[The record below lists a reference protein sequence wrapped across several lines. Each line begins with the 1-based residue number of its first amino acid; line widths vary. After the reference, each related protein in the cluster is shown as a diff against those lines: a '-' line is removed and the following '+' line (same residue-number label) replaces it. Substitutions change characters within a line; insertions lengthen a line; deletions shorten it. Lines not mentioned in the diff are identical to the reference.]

1 MRSFKAPLIISLYC
15 GLLLLIAIATTVVPL
30 SRDTITINTMR
41 SGIEGY
47 IYLIMLQFF
56 LLLLVSPALTAG
68 AISGERERQTL
79 DLLLV
84 TNTGVLKLV
93 FGRVLESFFF
103 LALMIFSSLPVLCL
117 MLAAGGISFVQML
130 VGLLFL
136 MCEAYAA
143 LCVGIFCSSLF
154 KRTAPATVVAYLSV
168 FAIGV
173 LTLLPIISDIN
184 RIGELVNASQS
195 AGVALTSLSVLP
207 LAFVM
212 NPLLALVSLLIEQT
226 GLLTG
231 TITQF
236 SYTLYQAFSA
246 MDFQLYAWLGM
257 AFMAVAGTVLAV
269 IGALFIRPNAH
280 GKVKGGHA

>member
-15 GLLLLIAIATTVVPL
+15 GLLLVIAIVIAVVPL
-30 SRDTITINTMR
+30 SRGTITIGTMR

-47 IYLIMLQFF
+47 IYLTALQFF

-84 TNTGVLKLV
+84 TNTGVMKLV

-117 MLAAGGISFVQML
+117 MLAAGGITFVQML
-130 VGLLFL
+130 ISLLFL

-168 FAIGV
+168 FSIGV
-173 LTLLPIISDIN
+173 LTMLPIFSDIS
-184 RIGELVNASQS
+184 RIGDLVNAAQNSN
-195 AGVALTSLSVLP
+195 VALTSLNMLP
-207 LAFVM
+207 LSFFM

-226 GLLTG
+226 GLLTN
-231 TITQF
+231 TITQY

-246 MDFQLYAWLGM
+246 MDFHLYAWLGM
-257 AFMAVAGTVLAV
+257 AFMTVAGTVLAL
-269 IGALFIRPNAH
+269 IGAMFIRPSAH
-280 GKVKGGHA
+280 GKVKSGHA